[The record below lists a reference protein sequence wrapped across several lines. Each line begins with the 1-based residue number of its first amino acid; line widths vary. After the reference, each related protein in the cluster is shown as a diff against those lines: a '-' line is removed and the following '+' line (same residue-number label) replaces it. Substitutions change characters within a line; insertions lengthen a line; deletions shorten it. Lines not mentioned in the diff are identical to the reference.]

1 MHILHPLG
9 ETSPSPLFPSII
21 RLTSWEFK
29 DTFLTP
35 RQRAGD
41 SQSPETLARA
51 PGKSGQLRTEISLT
65 VALSLLS

>member
-1 MHILHPLG
+1 MHILHPSR
-9 ETSPSPLFPSII
+9 ETSPSSLFPSIT

-41 SQSPETLARA
+41 SRTPEALARA
-51 PGKSGQLRTEISLT
+51 PGESGQLRTEIPLT